1 MTMWSLSLPQVAA
14 TLAAALV
21 GFDTLNAQ
29 GQRLL
34 DSRMLDA
41 VFVLLVTTAIL
52 GPVLTERYAPLMVKD
67 FANRRADP
75 YQTAASL
82 S

>member
-14 TLAAALV
+14 TLAATLV

-34 DSRMLDA
+34 DSHILDA
-41 VFVLLVTTAIL
+41 AFGLLVTTAIL
-52 GPVLTERYAPLMVKD
+52 GSVLTERYAPLMVND
-67 FANRRADP
+67 FAKRRKDP
-75 YQTAASL
+75 G
-82 S
+82 